1 MEAGVPQGPDQRKAM
16 VAVMIVVT
24 LGGVTVGLILLMW
37 QITDWW
43 PGVKG
48 LRKAPARHAGALLPF
63 LLAWA
68 YGVLGVLTTNGLI
81 AWAFD
86 TALWASNWI
95 GDAVAWIGVG
105 ARTGVTAAGATL
117 PLTGTGSLLVLILTA
132 CMIAAVKKTGSA
144 DLKRGVWCGLCLGT
158 SSSVAG
164 LAAVPLANAVN
175 GAAGVVYGVFV

>member
-63 LLAWA
+63 LL
-68 YGVLGVLTTNGLI
+68 